1 MTAIVYEPF
10 VHFIPTGLG
19 WVKGLEALGHTVY
32 QLPAFQHRLNELD
45 GPVDLLIVHD
55 VNPMV
60 ASDLIEYKTA
70 NPSVK
75 VAVLTCTY
83 ELYYDNLKNYVDLWF
98 NLSIKN
104 SYLEQMFG
112 SRNMK
117 FANVQ
122 LAAHPEFSFPVDGR
136 RVYDVSFFGQIG
148 AQGHGYRDEDKYL
161 FPVIKKGY
169 KGAFG
174 GFGQYPPVPHKRLNE
189 YYNQT
194 KVNLN
199 FHYSNQKVESPTD
212 PLSRIELNGRVF
224 EIALSGNFQMCDHP
238 EVEVYFDGTIPYVT
252 ADKWM
257 ERIDYYLTHE
267 KEAKLLASAS
277 RLLAMTKHTYKN
289 RAQQILKELGL

>member
-55 VNPMV
+55 VNPQV
-60 ASDLIEYKTA
+60 AADLIEYKTA

-83 ELYYDNLKNYVDLWF
+83 EPCYDSLKNYVDLWF
-98 NLSIKN
+98 NLSILNTHLLKI
-104 SYLEQMFG
+104 FATKG
-112 SRNMK
+112 MK
-117 FANVQ
+117 FVSIQ
-122 LAAHPEFSFPVDGR
+122 LAAHPEFSFPMDVPK
-136 RVYDVSFFGQIG
+136 VYDVSFFGQIG

-161 FPVIKKGY
+161 YPFLKGY

-174 GFGQYPPVPHKRLNE
+174 GFANYPGVSHKALNE
-189 YYNQT
+189 FYNKT

-199 FHYSNQKVESPTD
+199 FHYNNQKVESPTD

-224 EIALSGNFQMCDHP
+224 EIALSGNFQISDHP
-238 EVEVYFDGTIPYVT
+238 MVKKFFGDTIPFVEQKDWVKMVDYFIHSEDECKFLA
-252 ADKWM
+252 ADARKIAL
-257 ERIDYYLTHE
+257 EH
-267 KEAKLLASAS
+267 
-277 RLLAMTKHTYKN
+277 HTYAARVK
-289 RAQQILKELGL
+289 QILQKLGL